1 MSAISELTQLRGR
14 RGAPKDPS
22 RDTKV
27 AMGFLAPWLLGLLLI
42 TVVPITASAYLS
54 FTRYDLFSAPRW
66 IGIDNFVRMA
76 ADPRLL
82 ASLKVTFTYVL
93 VGVPLSMA
101 AALAVAL
108 ALDKGLRGLSFY
120 RSMFYLPSLLG
131 ASVAVAILWKQ
142 IFGVNGLVNAFLALF
157 GAEPRGWI
165 SDPDTALGT
174 LILLSVWGFGAPMVI
189 FLAGLRQIPAMYYEA
204 ASVDGASPVRQFF
217 SITLPLLSPIIFFN
231 LVLSIIGAF
240 QTFTQAFIIS
250 GGAGGP
256 SDSTLFYSLYLYQRG
271 FTAFD
276 MGYAS
281 AMAWLLVA
289 IIAALTAINFLLS
302 RFWVFYND

>member
-1 MSAISELTQLRGR
+1 MSAISELSRLRT
-14 RGAPKDPS
+14 RGGGPKDAP
-22 RDTKV
+22 RDTMV
-27 AMGFLAPWLLGLLLI
+27 ALGFLAPWILGLLLI
-42 TVVPITASAYLS
+42 TIVPIAASAYLS
-54 FTRYDLFSAPRW
+54 FTKYDLFSAPRW

-76 ADPRLL
+76 SDPRLL

-93 VGVPLSMA
+93 IGVPLSMA
-101 AALAVAL
+101 AALAVAM

-131 ASVAVAILWKQ
+131 SSVAVAILWKQ
-142 IFGVNGLVNAFLALF
+142 IFGVNGLVNAFLGLF

-165 SDPDTALGT
+165 SDPETALWT

-204 ASVDGASPVRQFF
+204 ASVDGAGPIRKFF

-231 LVLSIIGAF
+231 LVLSTIGAF

-271 FTAFD
+271 FAAFD

-289 IIAALTAINFLLS
+289 IIAAFTAINFLLS
-302 RFWVFYND
+302 KFWVFYND